1 MQTDRDRARVLLV
14 EDEPLLS
21 QAISSALRDHGFDV
35 HVEANTDNALRYL
48 KSKAVDVLFTDVT
61 VPGSMDGGALAKRA
75 REIDP
80 ELPVIYASGAASAER
95 HLARVPGSIFL
106 PKPYDP
112 ERACMLME
120 RMAESRH

>member
-1 MQTDRDRARVLLV
+1 MQTDRARVLVV

-21 QAISSALRDHGFDV
+21 ETISSALRDHGFDV

-48 KSKAVDVLFTDVT
+48 KSAGQIDVLFTDVM
-61 VPGSMDGGALAKRA
+61 VPGSMDGGGLAKRA
-75 REIDP
+75 RELDP
-80 ELPVIYASGAASAER
+80 ELPVIYASGNTSAER

-112 ERACMLME
+112 ERACLLME
-120 RMAESRH
+120 RMADRH